1 MSDLEPYYTIIIPF
15 VPREFATEWHPTED
29 KGPFMR
35 LTRGNFKTVDA
46 AITWGREK
54 LAGTP
59 YEVKRVENELVITVI
74 IEHDAKFNTWL
85 VSDDGGR
92 FESAMY
98 YGAHVAAVEVNAR
111 HDFYVALEPTCTIL
125 TRTVSK

>member
-1 MSDLEPYYTIIIPF
+1 MEPYYTIVIPF

-46 AITWGREK
+46 AIAWGREK

-59 YEVKRVENELVITVI
+59 YEVKLINTPEIVIT
-74 IEHDAKFNTWL
+74 IEHDVKWNTWR
-85 VSDDGGR
+85 VFTD
-92 FESAMY
+92 
-98 YGAHVAAVEVNAR
+98 
-111 HDFYVALEPTCTIL
+111 EPTFEP
-125 TRTVSK
+125 RTFYGENYAIAYVDEITKTYQAEGARVVRSHKKASS